1 MADYLAV
8 TEHERP
14 RRIFTD
20 YLVPLTTIFCPI
32 PIGPNRFKGP
42 RDIVQKVEL
51 VLAPTGL
58 L

>member
-42 RDIVQKVEL
+42 RDIVQK
-51 VLAPTGL
+51 
-58 L
+58 